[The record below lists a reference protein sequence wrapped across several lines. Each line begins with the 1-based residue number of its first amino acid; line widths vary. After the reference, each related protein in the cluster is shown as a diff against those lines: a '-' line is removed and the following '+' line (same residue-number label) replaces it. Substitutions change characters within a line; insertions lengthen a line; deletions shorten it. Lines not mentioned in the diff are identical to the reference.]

1 MTVDSANRMRFVKTS
16 TAVLSM
22 LAGAAL
28 IWCGTACAE
37 EKLPLILV
45 SPADWQVSQRQT
57 AEQGQIRLAGRK
69 TADIDVEWRLTG
81 KPLHGTLN
89 DAWTALPQRD
99 AATDFSADIAVP
111 AGGWYRLQVRAIH
124 EDKTVAETNVE
135 HVGVGEVFIVAGQSN
150 SANYGSEKQQ
160 PKSGM
165 VASFDG
171 KTWRVADDPQ
181 PGAGGTGG
189 SFIPAFGDTM
199 ADRFHVPIGIVSIGV
214 GSTSVREWLPKGEEV
229 NRLTTTGRG
238 LDEISPGHWQ
248 AKGELFDKLKSRL
261 DAQGPHG
268 CRAILWHQGESDAGQ
283 ARGGAPADRQISGD
297 DYSRYMKTL
306 VEASRQSAGWQVP
319 WFTAQATYHSERDP
333 ADDEFRAAQKS
344 LWESKLTL
352 PGPDTDA
359 LGAEFRQGVHFNG
372 RGLQQHGKLWAEKVG
387 AWLDTQLRGN

>member
-1 MTVDSANRMRFVKTS
+1 MTANSGVCLHFARPSSV
-16 TAVLSM
+16 VLSM
-22 LAGAAL
+22 LACGALVWCEAACADEKIAL
-28 IWCGTACAE
+28 ILT
-37 EKLPLILV
+37 
-45 SPADWQVSQRQT
+45 SPVDWQVSQRQT
-57 AEQGQIRLAGRK
+57 AEQGQIRLTGRK
-69 TADIDVEWRLTG
+69 IADVGIEWRLTG
-81 KPLHGTLN
+81 KPLHGNLN
-89 DAWTALPQRD
+89 DAWTALPQLES
-99 AATDFSADIAVP
+99 APDFSAEITIP

-124 EDKTVAETNVE
+124 EGKTVAETNVE

-160 PKSGM
+160 PKSGL
-165 VASFDG
+165 VTSFDG

-189 SFIPAFGDTM
+189 SFIPAFGDAM
-199 ADRFHVPIGIVSIGV
+199 AERFHVPIGIVSIGV

-261 DAQGPHG
+261 DALGPHG

-306 VEASRQSAGWQVP
+306 VEASRQAAGWQVP

-359 LGAEFRQGVHFNG
+359 LGAEFRHGVHFNG
-372 RGLQQHGKLWAEKVG
+372 RGLQQHGQLWAEKVAPG
-387 AWLDTQLRGN
+387 

>member
-1 MTVDSANRMRFVKTS
+1 MFESLCRATWISIVIVHWLTYGPSAQGTDDSA
-16 TAVLSM
+16 LM
-22 LAGAAL
+22 LRKPQA
-28 IWCGTACAE
+28 
-37 EKLPLILV
+37 
-45 SPADWQVSQRQT
+45 WQVIQRQSKT
-57 AEQGQIRLAGRK
+57 EGFIPIAGSK
-69 TADIDVEWRLTG
+69 SPDTEIEWRLSENTSEESFSR
-81 KPLHGTLN
+81 KWAPLT
-89 DAWTALPQRD
+89 P
-99 AATDFSADIAVP
+99 AAKGADFAADIP
-111 AGGWYRLQVRAIH
+111 AAAGHWYRLQVRAVS
-124 EDKTVAETNVE
+124 DGKTIAEAKID

-160 PKSGM
+160 PRSGL
-165 VASFDG
+165 VTSFDG

-189 SFIPAFGDTM
+189 SFIPAFGDAM
-199 ADRFHVPIGIVSIGV
+199 AQRFHVPIGIVPIGV

-261 DAQGPHG
+261 DALGPRG

-306 VEASRQSAGWQVP
+306 VEASRRAAGWPVP
-319 WFTAQATYHSERDP
+319 WFTAQATYHSERDQ

-352 PGPDTDA
+352 PGPDTDD
-359 LGAEFRQGVHFNG
+359 LGPDFRHGVHFNG
-372 RGLQQHGKLWAEKVG
+372 RGLQQHGQLWAEKVG
-387 AWLDTQLRGN
+387 AWLDTQLPSN

>member
-1 MTVDSANRMRFVKTS
+1 MRIASIALVLGTLLCQGSTS
-16 TAVLSM
+16 LRAEDEPRLQLS
-22 LAGAAL
+22 
-28 IWCGTACAE
+28 
-37 EKLPLILV
+37 KPL
-45 SPADWQVSQRQT
+45 DWQVAQQSSTQ
-57 AEQGQIRLAGRK
+57 QGSVRIEGKKPFGDAVELRLIGK
-69 TADIDVEWRLTG
+69 TLRG
-81 KPLHGTLN
+81 NLN
-89 DAWTALPQRD
+89 DAWTALPN
-99 AATDFSADIAVP
+99 AGGKVNFAADITTP
-111 AGGWYRLQVRAIH
+111 AGGWYRLELRTVRDGKPIEEA
-124 EDKTVAETNVE
+124 KVE

-160 PKSGM
+160 PKSGL
-165 VASFDG
+165 VTSFDG

-189 SFIPAFGDTM
+189 SFIPAFGDAM
-199 ADRFHVPIGIVSIGV
+199 AERFHVPIGIVSIGV

-261 DAQGPHG
+261 DALGPHG

-297 DYSRYMKTL
+297 DYARYMKTL
-306 VEASRQSAGWQVP
+306 VEASRQTAGWQVP

-344 LWESKLTL
+344 LWDSKRTL

-359 LGAEFRQGVHFNG
+359 LGAEFRHGVHFNA
-372 RGLQQHGKLWAEKVG
+372 RGLQQHGQLWAEKVG